1 MGLWLLRIKMV
12 LLKQFNEYLYRF
24 VPSTVPMIDQDLAAY
39 QYRKVT
45 QNDIP
50 AWLHDND
57 MMGLIQ

>member
-1 MGLWLLRIKMV
+1 MA

-24 VPSTVPMIDQDLAAY
+24 VPSTVPIIDQNLAAY

-50 AWLHDND
+50 TWLYVNGILD
-57 MMGLIQ
+57 LIQ